1 MPPCCWRGAGRP
13 HHRAAR
19 PSDRRRQKVSWPVSE
34 ADVTRLR
41 EQVAA
46 CTRLMVFAE
55 IMDFSGHVSVR
66 IPGTDRILIQPRDT
80 SRSAL
85 TADDVL
91 VVDLDNNILEG
102 QGPAP
107 SETALH
113 TCVYRARPDAVS
125 VCHGH
130 PTYSTLFTAVDR
142 PLVPVRSFAYRFSA
156 GEGSGP
162 PIHPDPTHIRSV
174 EQGQAVAAT
183 LGQNKACLL
192 RAHGTVVV
200 APSIEELFMDCLDLE
215 ENARSLIM
223 AGGLGTVLPLTKD
236 EMAIIRDSYGRSG
249 YRAGKVWEHYQAK
262 GKQAGVL

>member
-1 MPPCCWRGAGRP
+1 M
-13 HHRAAR
+13 
-19 PSDRRRQKVSWPVSE
+19 SE
-34 ADVTRLR
+34 ADVQRLR

-66 IPGTDRILIQPRDT
+66 LPGTDRVLIQPRDT

-113 TCVYRARPDAVS
+113 TCVYRARPDAVA

-142 PLVPVRSFAYRFSA
+142 PLVPVRSFAYRFSSA
-156 GEGSGP
+156 EGAGP
-162 PIHPDPTHIRSV
+162 PIHADPTHIRSV

-183 LGQNKACLL
+183 LGQHKACLL

-215 ENARSLIM
+215 ENAKSLIM
-223 AGGLGTVLPLTKD
+223 AGGLGTVLPLTRD
-236 EMAIIRDSYGRSG
+236 EMEIIRASYGRSG

-262 GKQAGVL
+262 GKLAGVL